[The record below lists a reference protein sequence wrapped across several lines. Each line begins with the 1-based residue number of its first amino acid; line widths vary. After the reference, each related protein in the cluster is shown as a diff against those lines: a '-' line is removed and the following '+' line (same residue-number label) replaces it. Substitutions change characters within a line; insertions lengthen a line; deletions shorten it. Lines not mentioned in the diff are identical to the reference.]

1 MTFLGLCED
10 HFFNLSL
17 RGARRRRSNL
27 KALCHYTMRLL
38 LFIGNDMYNKNAVE
52 KLYVVYIITNK
63 NNTVLYTGVTNDLKR
78 RVYEHKEKLV
88 KGFSSK
94 YNLDKLVFYEVTGNV
109 ESAISREKQIKG
121 GSRQKKIDLV
131 NSVNPDWKDLYPDI

>member
-1 MTFLGLCED
+1 M
-10 HFFNLSL
+10 
-17 RGARRRRSNL
+17 
-27 KALCHYTMRLL
+27 L
-38 LFIGNDMYNKNAVE
+38 LFIRNDMYNKNAME

-94 YNLDKLVFYEVTGNV
+94 YNLDKLVFYEVTGNI